1 MTSSRFKDFLGQ
13 DSSSDTSHSYSPG
26 RTGRNLSH
34 FSLSEQDHPSRF
46 FGKRPSSL
54 LSHKS
59 GPSTRRPSAAS
70 QYSNRSLRL
79 DTASIA
85 YLDQEDEPLVKYGDE
100 YELNVAREN
109 KAVIV
114 ENLDVFRS
122 IIILK
127 KDNMVRQVCT
137 NLATKASYNWFIVG
151 LIGISTLL
159 ALWADESN
167 RQQHPALIRTVIGP
181 VHALLLLVYWIDI
194 FIHMVADGV
203 FMLPKSY
210 MRNAWNLLD
219 MINLTGQLV
228 LTILTVTDMDSPE
241 KLALY
246 GGYLR
251 VLRTLRSMR
260 IVYYVHGMR
269 VIFLDLVYGLP
280 KMIDAVALNFLV
292 FVPFAIYGCF
302 LFSGRF
308 FICNDDDIGS
318 RQGCLGEFPAA
329 DDDNY
334 GILLPR
340 TWKNPYEYSF
350 DTFGKSLLHLFE
362 CASGEGWVR
371 KREK

>member
-1 MTSSRFKDFLGQ
+1 M
-13 DSSSDTSHSYSPG
+13 
-26 RTGRNLSH
+26 SH
-34 FSLSEQDHPSRF
+34 FSLSGKDYSRIM
-46 FGKRPSSL
+46 GRRPSSL

-59 GPSTRRPSAAS
+59 ATSGRRSSAVS
-70 QYSNRSLRL
+70 RYSNHSLRL
-79 DTASIA
+79 DTASIS
-85 YLDQEDEPLVKYGDE
+85 YLDHDEEPLVKYGDE
-100 YELNVAREN
+100 YELNVSREN

-114 ENLDVFRS
+114 ENLNVFRS

-127 KDNMVRQVCT
+127 KDNIIRKVCT
-137 NLATKASYNWFIVG
+137 HLAATKNYNWSIVG
-151 LIGISTLL
+151 LICISTLL

-167 RQQHPALIRTVIGP
+167 RETHPKLIRNMIGP
-181 VHALLLLVYWIDI
+181 LHALLLLIYWIDV

-219 MINLTGQLV
+219 MMNLAGQIV

-241 KLALY
+241 KIAAY

-251 VLRTLRSMR
+251 ILRTLRSMR

-292 FVPFAIYGCF
+292 FVPFAIYGCY

-308 FICNDDDIGS
+308 FICNDDDVGS
-318 RQGCLGEFPAA
+318 RQACFGEFQSK
-329 DDDNY
+329 DDDNF
-334 GILLPR
+334 GILLSR
-340 TWKNPYEYSF
+340 TWKNPYDYSF

-362 CASGEGWVR
+362 CASGEGWVTT
-371 KREK
+371 